1 MNSDSF
7 KYIIQ
12 NQSNWAS
19 HYYANRKRKNVI
31 SVICNRKHKS
41 KGNKDAQTI
50 HNSLV
55 EMGLLEDAI
64 YLHKFSG
71 DICHEC
77 LLGK

>member
-1 MNSDSF
+1 MNSDLF

-41 KGNKDAQTI
+41 KGNKDI
-50 HNSLV
+50 
-55 EMGLLEDAI
+55 
-64 YLHKFSG
+64 
-71 DICHEC
+71 
-77 LLGK
+77 